1 MKAGD
6 NIKTSNASWS
16 FSGEVVEKFDSH
28 IEKSVPLYKEGHQ
41 LISNTSDFFIKNDS
55 VIYEL
60 GSSTGELL
68 NKVKLHNQDSKPN
81 AKYIGIDIEKDM
93 VNLANKKYKNQ
104 HIEFVNDDIVEFDYQ
119 KSDMMISYYTVQF
132 IRPSVR
138 QLLIDKIYNSLNW
151 GGAFLF
157 FEKVRANDARF
168 QDITTALYNEYKISQ
183 GYSFEEIMAKTRSLK
198 GVLEP
203 FSTQGNIDMLQRAG
217 FKDIISIHKYI
228 CFEGFLAIK

>member
-41 LISNTSDFFIKNDS
+41 LITNASDFFVKNDS
-55 VIYEL
+55 TIYEL

-68 NKVKLHNQDSKPN
+68 NKIKTHNQMSKPD
-81 AKYIGIDIEKDM
+81 AKYIGIDIEQDM
-93 VNLANKKYKNQ
+93 VNFSNNKYKDKN
-104 HIEFVNDDIVEFDYQ
+104 IEFLKDDIVEFDYE
-119 KSDMMISYYTVQF
+119 KSDMIISYYTIQF

-168 QDITTALYNEYKISQ
+168 QDITTALYNEYKIAQ
-183 GYSFEEIMAKTRSLK
+183 GYSFEEIMAKSRSLK
-198 GVLEP
+198 GILEP
-203 FSTQGNIDMLQRAG
+203 FSTQGNIDMLKRAG
-217 FKDIISIHKYI
+217 FVDIITIHKHI
-228 CFEGFLAIK
+228 NFEGFLAIK